1 MRNISPRT
9 GRPAKGSTSRDKK
22 LTIALNTEELQMLND
37 CAKKTQKTRTD
48 IIVEG
53 VELVKEKLDKKK

>member
-1 MRNISPRT
+1 
-9 GRPAKGSTSRDKK
+9 
-22 LTIALNTEELQMLND
+22 MLND